1 LEREYEIFEQLP
13 DGSPVWRGH
22 ASGLASVRMKLQE
35 LARTTPNECFA
46 MYLPTK
52 EVVARLNV
60 KGVRAGSEKRLIFQ
74 ISYDSKRAAERTQ
87 ILRMCGYD
95 VLSVIGNE
103 SAKMIL
109 SMSQRCDLFIVG
121 HNAPEDSR
129 KEMAAWLKANY
140 PGVRILA
147 LNSPG
152 IKELAGADYNVK
164 LNGPETWLPLVTR
177 AFGTS

>member
-1 LEREYEIFEQLP
+1 MEREYEIFEQLP

-22 ASGLASVRMKLQE
+22 ASGLPSVRMKLQE

-109 SMSQRCDLFIVG
+109 GMSQRCDLFILG
-121 HNAPEDSR
+121 A
-129 KEMAAWLKANY
+129 
-140 PGVRILA
+140 RIESIDA
-147 LNSPG
+147 RQIDQIDG
-152 IKELAGADYNVK
+152 AVAGETRAAGAM
-164 LNGPETWLPLVTR
+164 LNRDARKIRDLLAHPGQAIE
-177 AFGTS
+177 

>member
-1 LEREYEIFEQLP
+1 MDREYEIFEQLP
-13 DGSPVWRGH
+13 DGSPIWRGH
-22 ASGLASVRMKLQE
+22 ASGLPNVRLKLQE
-35 LARTTPNECFA
+35 LARTTANECFA

-60 KGVRAGSEKRLIFQ
+60 KSLRAGEKRLIFQ
-74 ISYDSKRAAERTQ
+74 VSYDNKCAAERTQ

-109 SMSQRCDLFIVG
+109 SIPQHCDLFIVG
-121 HNAPEDSR
+121 HNAPEESR

-140 PGVRILA
+140 PSVRILA

-164 LNGPETWLPLVTR
+164 HNGPETWLPFVTR
-177 AFGTS
+177 AFSAS